1 MGPKCN
7 RGDMSLLIKH
17 KAMFDKIQSIS
28 REINIS
34 RVLELGSD
42 SQGCMVRAL
51 AESPLGIEAIGVNP
65 VLKSSIAG
73 ERWKVLSADA
83 RSLPFEDSSFD
94 VVISVAA
101 FEHFFELD
109 LAIEEAYRVLKVGGV
124 LLSNFGPIWSG
135 CWGHHL
141 WIQNEGTVYNY
152 NNIDVPPYG
161 HLIMERAEMK
171 VWFKDRYGD
180 VIAEKA
186 VDYLYDSAE
195 QNRLFFDDYERIFSD
210 SKFDVS
216 VFKGN
221 ENNERKK
228 AYSEKELSFALDS
241 VKFKFSSHY
250 GFKFDSIT
258 VKLVK
263 TF

>member
-1 MGPKCN
+1 
-7 RGDMSLLIKH
+7 
-17 KAMFDKIQSIS
+17 MFDAIQRIS
-28 REINIS
+28 RDIYVS
-34 RVLELGSD
+34 RILELGSD
-42 SQGCMVRAL
+42 PQGCMVRAL
-51 AESPLGIEAIGVNP
+51 AESHLGIETIGVNP
-65 VLKSSIAG
+65 ALKTTIAG

-94 VVISVAA
+94 IVISVAA
-101 FEHFFELD
+101 FEHFFELER
-109 LAIEEAYRVLKVGGV
+109 AIEEAYRVLKVGGV

-141 WIQNEGTVYNY
+141 WFQNKGTVYNF

-161 HLIMERAEMK
+161 HLIMERREMK
-171 VWFKDRYGD
+171 AWFKDRYGD

-186 VDYLYDSAE
+186 VDYLYDSKE

-216 VFKGN
+216 IFKGS
-221 ENNERKK
+221 ENKERKK

-241 VKFKFSSHY
+241 VKSKYSSHY
-250 GFKFDSIT
+250 GFEFDSII